1 MLSRHSKMALV
12 AALLSIGAPV
22 VPFKGDYV
30 RRNQELDPETQKIK
44 NSKAQLK
51 RERRMAR
58 NKALLDKS
66 K

>member
-22 VPFKGDYV
+22 VPFKGDHV
-30 RRNQELDPETQKIK
+30 KRREPGLDEQMAK
-44 NSKAQLK
+44 NSKAQKK